1 MVNEAPICADANRT
15 FYLELTAQ
23 DKEHLQWGVN
33 IFSVEKNDTDES
45 QSRIH
50 AVARLEMRSQTDA
63 TYIQEYA
70 HLERVVSHARCQ
82 EILNLGLDEDG
93 VESLQ
98 GRQVYRAFSPIVD
111 YGDIY
116 RGVRYVVGRGGEC
129 AGRVQLDRQYRRGDS
144 SWLDTP
150 LSDSFSQVGGLW
162 VNVMTDCPP
171 EDMYIATGCQFSMRS
186 PKHRIADRVKTDAW
200 NVYAR
205 HLRQNDTAYMTDV
218 FVFDAATGLLVE
230 VMLGVGY
237 QRVARASM
245 SKMLARMT
253 KDESVLRITKTST
266 SAVAPPPS
274 VPSQAAAAGLT
285 DATEPTSFRKSKTS
299 KKEDSAKAKKERKTT
314 SPAPKS
320 GRRDIT
326 DEVRN
331 LVAELSGI
339 DAEEMDLDAEMADF
353 GIDSLMGMELGREVE
368 RTFKCTLDQTEQ
380 MEATTLRMFVR
391 CVEHALFGVD
401 ADEPLP
407 PADVD
412 DGNCSDDESSEASSF
427 DVVDADSAGIDT
439 ASSDSES
446 LPTPPEEPVEV
457 RPAERTQAKK
467 KSAASSNLVLSSSD
481 ILASFGEVKMT
492 TDALLREWKL
502 DNIEQ
507 AILVGNGRLCVAL
520 VVEAFDELGSPLR
533 TATAGQKLGR
543 VPFLPQHGR
552 LMEAVYQF
560 LEQDAR
566 LLEIDPA
573 SGHLTRTHVPISSK
587 SSDVVL
593 QELLTQHPEFAVPS
607 RLCYY
612 ACKQLA
618 GVLSGKTDGIRVLF
632 GSAEGRE
639 VTAAMYCEYT
649 VNCFNYSQMREI
661 ISKVAKRAAASQK
674 VETLKILEMGA
685 GTGGTTMVLLPFL
698 ASLDIPV
705 EYTFTDLSPSMVAA
719 ARRRWGKQYPFMRF
733 FTHDIEKAP
742 AEELRGAHIVLAS
755 NAVHATHNLVTSL
768 SNIHQALRPDG
779 FVMLLEMTKVV
790 PFIDFVF
797 GLLEGWWLFDD
808 GRHHAVVKADHWER
822 EFHAAG
828 FGHVD
833 WTDGHLPENAYQ
845 KVIIGLV
852 SGAQGQR
859 LPIAPPLPQKTL
871 VLDKGDVAARTAE
884 AERLMEKHTHG
895 WDTSRLQ
902 ALNAQREKSKTGSGR
917 KALKHTT
924 AAVVLVTGA
933 TGSLGSHIVQKL
945 AENASVFQVVCIN
958 RRSNSMPAEKRQQD
972 AFFTKGINLFPG
984 ARAKLRVIETDTSK
998 SQLGLPPREYAG
1010 LVQNVTHIV
1019 HNAWPMSGTRPVGAF
1034 EPQFQTM
1041 RNLLDLAR
1049 EAATMRTDLRMGFQ
1063 FVSSIGV
1070 VGFSGETRVTEHRVP
1085 LSAVL
1090 PSGYGEG
1097 KWVCERMLDDTLH
1110 KYPGLFRPIVVRP
1123 GQIAGSSKSGYWN
1136 PVEHF
1141 AFLVKS
1147 SQSLGVWP
1155 DLDGVMQWVPV
1166 DHCGAIAADLALNP
1180 DAAHPIYHIDNPVG
1194 QPWKQMSPVL
1204 ARELRIPAGNI
1215 IPFQSWIKRV
1225 RTSPLPESEN
1235 PAARPGMAEF
1245 LGSHFERMSCGGLVL
1260 DVSRAKEHSATMAS
1274 EGPVSLD
1281 LAVKYVEAWRSMGFL
1296 N

>member
-33 IFSVEKNDTDES
+33 IFSVEKNDPAES

-50 AVARLEMRSQTDA
+50 AIASLDMRSPTDSA
-63 TYIQEYA
+63 YIQEYA
-70 HLERVVSHARCQ
+70 HLERLVNHARCQ

-111 YGDIY
+111 YGDVY

-129 AGRVQLDRQYRRGDS
+129 AGRVQLDREHRHGDS

-186 PKHRIADRVKTDAW
+186 PKHQVADRVKTDVW
-200 NVYAR
+200 HVYAR

-218 FVFDAATGLLVE
+218 FVFDATTGLLVE

-253 KDESVLRITKTST
+253 KDESVLRVIKTST
-266 SAVAPPPS
+266 SSAAIPVSAPSP
-274 VPSQAAAAGLT
+274 ATAGGANAEE
-285 DATEPTSFRKSKTS
+285 ATLSRKSKTS
-299 KKEDSAKAKKERKTT
+299 KKEDTAKTKKDKKVT
-314 SPAPKS
+314 STAPTS

-391 CVEHALFGVD
+391 CVEHALFGAD

-412 DGNCSDDESSEASSF
+412 NDDSSDDDSSEASSY
-427 DVVDADSAGIDT
+427 DVVDVDSAGIDT

-446 LPTPPEEPVEV
+446 LPTPSEELVEM
-457 RPAERTQAKK
+457 RPAEPIKTKK
-467 KSAASSNLVLSSSD
+467 NSVASSNLVLSSSD

-533 TATAGQKLGR
+533 TATAGQKFDR

-560 LEQDAR
+560 LEHDAR
-566 LLEIDPA
+566 LIDIDPT
-573 SGHLTRTHVPISSK
+573 GGQLTRTHVPISSK
-587 SSDVVL
+587 PSDVVL
-593 QELLTQHPEFAVPS
+593 QELLSQHPEFAVPS

-649 VNCFNYSQMREI
+649 VNCFNYSQMREV
-661 ISKVAKRAAASQK
+661 ISKVAERAAISQK
-674 VETLKILEMGA
+674 GETLKILEMGA

-742 AEELRGAHIVLAS
+742 AEELQGAHIVLAS

-779 FVMLLEMTKVV
+779 FVMLLEMTQVV

-845 KVIIGLV
+845 KVIIALA
-852 SGAQGQR
+852 SGGQEQR
-859 LPIAPPLPQKTL
+859 LPIAAPLPEKTL

-884 AERLMEKHTHG
+884 AEKLVTKYIHG
-895 WDTSRLQ
+895 WDTPRLQ
-902 ALNAQREKSKTGSGR
+902 ALNTQREKSKTGSGR
-917 KALKHTT
+917 KALKHAT

-945 AENASVFQVVCIN
+945 AENPSVFQVVCIN
-958 RRSNSMPAEKRQQD
+958 RRSTSVPAEKRQQD
-972 AFFTKGINLFPG
+972 AFLIKGITLTPG
-984 ARAKLRVIETDTSK
+984 ARAKLRVVETDTSK
-998 SQLGLPPREYAG
+998 AQLGLPPREYSA
-1010 LVQNVTHIV
+1010 LVQSVTHIV

-1034 EPQFQTM
+1034 EPQFHTM
-1041 RNLLDLAR
+1041 RNLMDLAR
-1049 EAATMRTDLRMGFQ
+1049 EAATTRSDLRVGFE

-1070 VGFSGETRVTEHRVP
+1070 VGLCGEMRVMEERVP

-1097 KWVCERMLDDTLH
+1097 KWVCERMLDETLH

-1147 SQSLGVWP
+1147 SQALGVWP
-1155 DLDGVMQWVPV
+1155 DLHGVMQWVPV
-1166 DHCGAIAADLALNP
+1166 DHCGAIVADFALNP
-1180 DAAHPIYHIDNPVG
+1180 EAVHPIYHIDNPVG
-1194 QPWKQMSPVL
+1194 QPWKNMSPVL
-1204 ARELRIPAGNI
+1204 ARALSIPAGNI
-1215 IPFQSWIKRV
+1215 IPFQNWIKRV
-1225 RTSPLPESEN
+1225 RTSPLPESDN

-1245 LGSHFERMSCGGLVL
+1245 LAGHFERMSCGGLIL
-1260 DVSRAKEHSATMAS
+1260 DVSRAKEHSATIAA

-1281 LAVKYVEAWRSMGFL
+1281 LAVKYVESWRRMGFL

>member
-1 MVNEAPICADANRT
+1 MVNEAPICADANRI
-15 FYLELTAQ
+15 FYLELSAQ
-23 DKEHLQWGVN
+23 DKERLQWGVN
-33 IFSVEKNDTDES
+33 IFSVEKNDTAES
-45 QSRIH
+45 QSRVH
-50 AVARLEMRSQTDA
+50 AVARLDMRSPNDTA
-63 TYIQEYA
+63 YIQEYS
-70 HLERVVSHARCQ
+70 HFERLVSHARCQ
-82 EILNLGLDEDG
+82 EILNLGLDEEG

-111 YGDIY
+111 YGEIY
-116 RGVRYVVGRGGEC
+116 RGIRYVVGRRSEC
-129 AGRVQLDRQYRRGDS
+129 AGRVQLDRQHRRSDS

-186 PKHRIADRVKTDAW
+186 PKHQVADRVKTDVW
-200 NVYAR
+200 HVYAR
-205 HLRQNDTAYMTDV
+205 HMRQNDTAYMTDV

-253 KDESVLRITKTST
+253 KDESISRVAKATSP
-266 SAVAPPPS
+266 SAALPASAAFSTIAADPS
-274 VPSQAAAAGLT
+274 SSQ
-285 DATEPTSFRKSKTS
+285 KSKPS
-299 KKEDSAKAKKERKTT
+299 KKQDSTRAKKKEKKQENSPTTT
-314 SPAPKS
+314 SS
-320 GRRDIT
+320 RRDIT

-391 CVEHALFGVD
+391 CVEHALFGAD

-407 PADVD
+407 LADVD
-412 DGNCSDDESSEASSF
+412 DEDSSDDDSSEASSF
-427 DVVDADSAGIDT
+427 DVVDVDSAGIDT

-446 LPTPPEEPVEV
+446 LPTPAEEPVEV
-457 RPAERTQAKK
+457 KPAESTKAKK
-467 KSAASSNLVLSSSD
+467 NIAASSNLVLSSSD

-492 TDALLREWKL
+492 TDTLLREWKL

-533 TATAGQKLGR
+533 TAAAGQRLDR

-560 LEQDAR
+560 LEHDAR
-566 LLEIDPA
+566 LIDIDPT
-573 SGHLTRTHVPISSK
+573 SGQVTRTHVPISSK

-593 QELLTQHPEFAVPS
+593 QELLSQHPEFAVPS

-649 VNCFNYSQMREI
+649 VNCFNYSQMREV
-661 ISKVAKRAAASQK
+661 ISKVAECAAVSQK
-674 VETLKILEMGA
+674 GETLKILEMGA

-698 ASLDIPV
+698 ATLDIPV

-742 AEELRGAHIVLAS
+742 AEELLGAHIVLAS
-755 NAVHATHNLVTSL
+755 NAVHATHSLVSSL

-779 FVMLLEMTKVV
+779 FVMLLEMTQVV

-845 KVIIGLV
+845 KVILALA
-852 SGAQGQR
+852 SGGQGQR
-859 LPIAPPLPQKTL
+859 LPMAAPLSEKTL
-871 VLDKGDVAARTAE
+871 VLDKGDVAARTVE
-884 AERLMEKHTHG
+884 AERLVTKYIHG
-895 WDTSRLQ
+895 WDTPRLQ
-902 ALNAQREKSKTGSGR
+902 ALNAQRESSKTGSGR
-917 KALKHTT
+917 KVLKHTA

-945 AENASVFQVVCIN
+945 AENASVFQVICVN
-958 RRSNSMPAEKRQQD
+958 RRSNSAPAEKRQQD
-972 AFFTKGINLFPG
+972 AFLTKGITLTPG

-998 SQLGLPPREYAG
+998 AQLGLPPREYAG
-1010 LVQNVTHIV
+1010 LVQSVTHIV
-1019 HNAWPMSGTRPVGAF
+1019 HNAWPMSGTRPVAAF
-1034 EPQFQTM
+1034 EPQLQTM
-1041 RNLLDLAR
+1041 RNLMDLAR
-1049 EAATMRTDLRMGFQ
+1049 EAATTRSDLRMGFQ

-1070 VGFSGETRVTEHRVP
+1070 VGFCGESRVMEQRVP

-1097 KWVCERMLDDTLH
+1097 KWVCERMLDETLH

-1180 DAAHPIYHIDNPVG
+1180 EAVHPIYHIDNPVG
-1194 QPWKQMSPVL
+1194 QPWKHMSPVL
-1204 ARELRIPAGNI
+1204 ARALSIPAGNI
-1215 IPFQSWIKRV
+1215 IPFEKWIKRV

-1245 LGSHFERMSCGGLVL
+1245 LAGHFERMSCGGLIL
-1260 DVSRAKEHSATMAS
+1260 DVSKAKQHSATMAG

-1281 LAVKYVEAWRSMGFL
+1281 LAVKYVESWRRMGFL
-1296 N
+1296 Y